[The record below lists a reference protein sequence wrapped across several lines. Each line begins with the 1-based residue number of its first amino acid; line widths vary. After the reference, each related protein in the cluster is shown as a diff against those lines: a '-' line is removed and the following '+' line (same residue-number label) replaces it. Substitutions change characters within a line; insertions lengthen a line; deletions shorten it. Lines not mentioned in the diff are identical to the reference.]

1 MPSSFIVASA
11 NNSTLGSSMLLAEDP
26 DPEDCTTAP
35 QNQDAHLYPIG
46 PETVCVHVYMIIDI
60 NIIYRDRAYESRLSI
75 LTIVNNL
82 SSD

>member
-26 DPEDCTTAP
+26 DPEDSTTAP

-46 PETVCVHVYMIIDI
+46 PELCVYVYMIIDI
-60 NIIYRDRAYESRLSI
+60 NIIYRAHTSAI
-75 LTIVNNL
+75 
-82 SSD
+82 

>member
-1 MPSSFIVASA
+1 
-11 NNSTLGSSMLLAEDP
+11 MLLAEDP
-26 DPEDCTTAP
+26 DPEDSTTAP

-46 PETVCVHVYMIIDI
+46 PELCVYVYMIIDI